1 MLKSTLGALSLPIE
15 ALYDLDAEN
24 GSVQTRVRGFSWLCL
39 HIFKLSRTDRVTEAA
54 EKDRQHTQGVPPKL
68 KALVTDWRERRVQ
81 KETGQEGAVS

>member
-24 GSVQTRVRGFSWLCL
+24 ADTCVRGFSWLCL
-39 HIFKLSRTDRVTEAA
+39 HIFKLSCTDRVTEAA

-68 KALVTDWRERRVQ
+68 KALVTDCRERRVQ